1 MVVVPRRGRCCASGL
16 LQRAVADLLIS
27 PPLLVALAVLP
38 CKPLLLDGNAMAHH
52 VAERGEIES
61 VHHLANPVV
70 QASVEPELLLLL
82 GVGVIGAVSHHLL
95 K

>member
-1 MVVVPRRGRCCASGL
+1 
-16 LQRAVADLLIS
+16 
-27 PPLLVALAVLP
+27 
-38 CKPLLLDGNAMAHH
+38 MAHH
-52 VAERGEIES
+52 VAEHGELAS

-70 QASVEPELLLLL
+70 QAAVEIELLLIL